1 MQSSVIVMLCYFD
14 TGSMRN
20 IVATKQLHPLAKGLN
35 VKYRSLGK
43 YEMCVPLAKAL
54 ILQGF
59 VKVKAAPG
67 QNINYHCLKGSN
79 IVVVNKL
86 KVAKQPKLDSLSKEV
101 VANEEDDEGDTDSV
115 STGSSICD

>member
-1 MQSSVIVMLCYFD
+1 MC
-14 TGSMRN
+14 N
-20 IVATKQLHPLAKGLN
+20 IVVTKQLYPLAKGLN

-67 QNINYHCLKGSN
+67 QNINYCCLKRSN

-86 KVAKQPKLDSLSKEV
+86 KVAKQPKHDSLS
-101 VANEEDDEGDTDSV
+101 EEDDEGDTDSV